1 MPSRASSPIFRTST
15 ASRASASIPPN
26 AQIARLAQPRAQH
39 RTRARLRRPGNA
51 GRATSSRSSSSWW
64 RSTRSRRRLQPAV
77 FRRFH
82 RLPRAPAAPRLRHN
96 PQRARREVA
105 EMKATDKVVVLSV
118 LLVAIAAAFYLMVL
132 SPKRQEASKLGS
144 QVDELQ
150 ASVSEQQQLADF
162 GEQARRQFPRYYGR
176 LVVLG
181 KAVPSEADTPSMLV
195 QLSSIANRTRV
206 DFRSITL
213 N

>member
-1 MPSRASSPIFRTST
+1 
-15 ASRASASIPPN
+15 
-26 AQIARLAQPRAQH
+26 
-39 RTRARLRRPGNA
+39 
-51 GRATSSRSSSSWW
+51 
-64 RSTRSRRRLQPAV
+64 
-77 FRRFH
+77 
-82 RLPRAPAAPRLRHN
+82 
-96 PQRARREVA
+96 
-105 EMKATDKVVVLSV
+105 MKASDRTILLSV
-118 LLVAIAAAFYLMVL
+118 LVVGIAVAFYMMVL
-132 SPKRQEASKLGS
+132 SPKRQEASKLGD
-144 QVDELQ
+144 QIDELQ

-213 N
+213 NQAGAGTGTSASSPSAAAATAAPAAASTSTSGSTATSTTSTTPSSTAATGGTSTTSSSTAAG